1 MCTIMGAVGLVTTI
15 GSAVFGGINAAQ
27 QANAQNAQMEYNAQ
41 VAENNAKNAQA
52 EADYARA
59 QGWRNANEKRR
70 ETALLIGAQ
79 RAKMGASGAVA
90 GSGSF
95 LDMEMNTREQGEL
108 DAMALAQEGDMAAW
122 RAELQRNNYLSSA
135 NMSRASKVSTSGVLM
150 GSLLSG
156 AANVGSA
163 YYGMSRAGVFDS
175 KSGSS
180 ISYAVNPVFDAS
192 ADHKALNRSI
202 GL

>member
-1 MCTIMGAVGLVTTI
+1 MCTITGVVGLVTTI
-15 GSAVFGGINAAQ
+15 GSAVFGGMNAMS
-27 QANAQNAQMEYNAQ
+27 QANAQNAQMEYNAKI
-41 VAENNAKNAQA
+41 AENNARNAQA

-95 LDMEMNTREQGEL
+95 LDVELDTKEQGEL

-122 RAELQRNNYLSSA
+122 RAELQRDNYLQNA
-135 NMSRASKVSTSGVLM
+135 NMSRASKVSTSGAM
-150 GSLLSG
+150 WGGLLGG

-163 YYGMSRAGVFDS
+163 YYGMSQAGVFDS
-175 KSGSS
+175 KGTTNTAW
-180 ISYAVNPVFDAS
+180 YNK
-192 ADHKALNRSI
+192 H
-202 GL
+202 GLLS

>member
-95 LDMEMNTREQGEL
+95 LDVEMNTREQGEL

-122 RAELQRNNYLSSA
+122 RAELQRDNYLSSA
-135 NMSRASKVSTSGVLM
+135 NMSRASKVSTSGVLA

-156 AANVGSA
+156 AANVGGA
-163 YYGMSRAGVFDS
+163 YYGMNQAGVFDS
-175 KSGSS
+175 AGTTNTAWYNK
-180 ISYAVNPVFDAS
+180 
-192 ADHKALNRSI
+192 H
-202 GL
+202 GLLS